1 MNTSRHGLGGRE
13 LIIATLAALLLASC
27 GTRKNQ
33 NQMSSVEA
41 GPATQLVQQNARESS
56 LKPAVVH
63 SPARHVTSSHHVAPS
78 DKQNAA
84 GLNENAPTGN
94 TAAVLSQIHQANL
107 TEIALGKVGEDKAS
121 APEVRAY
128 ADQLVQD
135 HTSVDGMVV
144 AMAQKK
150 GTHLRYQ
157 TAPSR
162 PVRKRMQSARQFEQK
177 LTSASGSKFDQLFLQ
192 RAASDHQRLIQKLQR
207 DREDTN
213 DDELEALIDK
223 IVPILE
229 QHRELAQILMK
240 KEGGLTRP
248 S

>member
-1 MNTSRHGLGGRE
+1 MSTSQHGLGGGA
-13 LIIATLAALLLASC
+13 LIIATLAALVVAAC

-33 NQMSSVEA
+33 DRISSVET
-41 GPATQLVQQNARESS
+41 PQATQLMQQNARKSS

-63 SPARHVTSSHHVAPS
+63 SPSRQVISSHHVPS
-78 DKQNAA
+78 SDRENAA
-84 GLNENAPTGN
+84 SHDENAPTGN

-107 TEIALGKVGEDKAS
+107 TEIALGKLAEDKAS

-135 HTSVDGMVV
+135 HTSVDATVV

-150 GTHLRYQ
+150 GTHLRDQAATSRQGRKGVQ
-157 TAPSR
+157 TTGH
-162 PVRKRMQSARQFEQK
+162 FEQK
-177 LTSASGSKFDQLFLQ
+177 LTSASGSKFDQLFLEQ
-192 RAASDHQRLIQKLQR
+192 AGSDHQRLIQRLQQ
-207 DREDTN
+207 DREDAN

-223 IVPILE
+223 IVPILQ

-240 KEGGLTRP
+240 KERA
-248 S
+248 